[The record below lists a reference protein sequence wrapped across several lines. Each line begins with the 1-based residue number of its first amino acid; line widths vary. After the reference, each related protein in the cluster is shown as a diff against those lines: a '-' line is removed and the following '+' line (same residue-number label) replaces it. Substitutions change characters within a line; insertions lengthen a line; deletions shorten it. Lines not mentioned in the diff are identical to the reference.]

1 MNARLTV
8 AEASEVGRKHP
19 VTVRRALE
27 AQELHGTQRVKGGR
41 WVIRADCLD
50 AWLDGVPC
58 PHEAASVSDISTH
71 RRNSRASTSA

>member
-8 AEASEVGRKHP
+8 AEASVVGRRHP

-58 PHEAASVSDISTH
+58 PHEAASVSDIGT
-71 RRNSRASTSA
+71 RRRTRETSPTT